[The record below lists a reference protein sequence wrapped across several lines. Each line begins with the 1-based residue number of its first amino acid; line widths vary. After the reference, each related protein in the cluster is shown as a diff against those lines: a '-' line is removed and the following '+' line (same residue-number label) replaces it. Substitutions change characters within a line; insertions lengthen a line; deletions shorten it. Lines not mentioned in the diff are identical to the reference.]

1 MFIFLWIL
9 ASMGVAYAAKLSLR
23 HPLGWFVTAAI
34 LSPLVGSLLLWGANR
49 WNIRLRQFI

>member
-1 MFIFLWIL
+1 MFIFLWLL
-9 ASMGVAYAAKLSLR
+9 ASLGVAYAAKVSLR
-23 HPLGWFVTAAI
+23 HPFWWFLIAAA